1 MDSNSTILSAY
12 SSRSNSSL
20 SERSKTSPT
29 PLKQIPIQYLP
40 IINQTN
46 LHLPIT
52 TDDEVTQLTSFENY
66 SIDIT
71 PKQSPLPST
80 SEQFQINQNK
90 LIHKRR
96 KTMTNEV
103 CFIFFF
109 EERSFVIEI
118 FRVFNVQQL
127 DREVLVNVEDERV
140 VVVLNHPQ
148 LLHENEKHRLVM
160 NKMNL
165 KPNVQRL
172 IILNI

>member
-52 TDDEVTQLTSFENY
+52 TDDEVTQLTSFDNY

-103 CFIFFF
+103 CFIFFSGRF
-109 EERSFVIEI
+109 FVIEI

-127 DREVLVNVEDERV
+127 DLEVLVNVEDERV
-140 VVVLNHPQ
+140 VVVLNHHR